1 MNSSFPLLLHYNLIL
16 RTEIINCLI
25 FGSNSFETI
34 IIKLTQI
41 SIERW
46 INLTSQEFLFS
57 WFYFILILLLF
68 IIV

>member
-1 MNSSFPLLLHYNLIL
+1 MNSSFSPLLRYNLIL

-41 SIERW
+41 SIERG
-46 INLTSQEFLFS
+46 INLTSQEFIFSLF
-57 WFYFILILLLF
+57 YLF
-68 IIV
+68 I

>member
-1 MNSSFPLLLHYNLIL
+1 MNSSFSPLLHYNLIL

-41 SIERW
+41 SIERG

-57 WFYFILILLLF
+57 LFYLF
-68 IIV
+68 I

>member
-1 MNSSFPLLLHYNLIL
+1 MNSSFSPLLRYNLIL

-41 SIERW
+41 SIERG

-57 WFYFILILLLF
+57 LFYLF
-68 IIV
+68 I